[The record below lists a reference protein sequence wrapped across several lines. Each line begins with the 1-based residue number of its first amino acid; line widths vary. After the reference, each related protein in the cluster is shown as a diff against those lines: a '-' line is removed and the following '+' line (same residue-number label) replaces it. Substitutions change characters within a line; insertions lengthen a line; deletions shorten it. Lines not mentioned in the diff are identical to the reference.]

1 MKLKFEP
8 TRAAWWD
15 GVGLVLLILALCSQ
29 LNIGDIGRDTY
40 ATQGY
45 VTKQLKIALPDIAL
59 LLNFV
64 WFLVRTTML
73 RGWRRVWWPPLPC
86 WALLFAFTLSLVH
99 SPSIW
104 KKSALAVR
112 TAQGELQ
119 DSAPPIARRAQLK
132 IILKDKGASQ
142 AIKEGIAD
150 TIQMG
155 LYFLIAPLIFV
166 NLLRDR
172 RTSENTEIFIDRRE
186 LALKSLGIGAL
197 LAVALA
203 LWQAAQASSAPPISG
218 FGSPNAWAAWLA
230 IALPLGLTWGNSD
243 PALGW
248 ARRLALPVAIIGL
261 LTVMSPWAYAA
272 ALLGTWATVCWAKGV
287 RRVRLGVVALL
298 LTVFCG
304 IIWVQTPRDARRET
318 FLRIDNPQA
327 KSDDG
332 KKVKKQYV
340 EWAAAIGWAM
350 PGEGA
355 FATGVGPG
363 NYQGNIGTYYASGL
377 PNEEKMPPDSNNLY
391 LVQGVSL
398 GILGLGALLWM
409 VGHFAQI
416 AWRARAAIGD
426 NWLAIGALGSLF
438 SWFLVNFFHAAIV
451 RGTGLLLAL
460 IFALCVVCVEVWRS
474 GANADAITET
484 SKPIAA
490 N

>member
-1 MKLKFEP
+1 MKVKFEP

-15 GVGLVLLILALCSQ
+15 GVGLALLILALCSQ

-59 LLNFV
+59 ALSFF
-64 WFLVRTTML
+64 WFLARTTIL

-99 SPSIW
+99 SPSVW

-112 TAQGELQ
+112 TAQSEL
-119 DSAPPIARRAQLK
+119 DEGAPPIARQAQLK

-150 TIQMG
+150 TIQIS
-155 LYFLIAPLIFV
+155 LYFLVAPLVFV

-172 RTSENTEIFIDRRE
+172 RAAEHAEIAIDRRE
-186 LALKSLGIGAL
+186 LALKSLGLGAL

-203 LWQAAQASSAPPISG
+203 LWQAAQASSAAPISG
-218 FGSPNAWAAWLA
+218 FGSSNAWAAWLA
-230 IALPLGLTWGNSD
+230 IALPLLLTWGSSD
-243 PALGW
+243 PTLGW
-248 ARRLALPVAIIGL
+248 ARRLALPIAIVGL
-261 LTVMSPWAYAA
+261 LSVMSPWAYAA
-272 ALLGTWATVCWAKGV
+272 ALLGLWATVWWASGV

-298 LTVFCG
+298 LSVFCG
-304 IIWVQTPRDARRET
+304 LIWLQTPRDARRET
-318 FLRIDNPQA
+318 FLRVDNPLG
-327 KSDDG
+327 KSEDG

-340 EWAAAIGWAM
+340 EWGAAIGWAM
-350 PGEGA
+350 PSERA

-363 NYQGNIGTYYASGL
+363 NYQGNIGTFYASGL

-391 LVQGVSL
+391 LVQGVSI
-398 GILGLGALLWM
+398 GVLGLGALLWM
-409 VGHFAQI
+409 IGHFAQI
-416 AWRARAAIGD
+416 AWRARQNMRD
-426 NWLAIGALGSLF
+426 NWLAIGLLGSLF
-438 SWFLVNFFHAAIV
+438 SWVLVNFFHASIV

-460 IFALCVVCVEVWRS
+460 IFALCVVCMELWPREP
-474 GANADAITET
+474 ITAT
-484 SKPIAA
+484 SEGKATL
-490 N
+490 